1 MENRNEKYEKYKAYE
16 GHLLDKR
23 YVLEH
28 LIGVGGMAVV
38 YRAKDLALNNMTVAV
53 KMLKDE
59 AACDEVVVK
68 RFKNEGKAQSTL
80 EHPNIVRVFDVSVK
94 GEVKYMVMEYVY
106 GITLK
111 NYLVGKKGPLSFAEV
126 MSYGIQILSALSQAH
141 ENLII
146 HRDIKPQNIMVLK
159 TGQIKM
165 MDFGIAKLPNT
176 ETVTVTDKAIGTV
189 YYMSPEQA
197 RGKKIDVR
205 TDIYSFGA
213 MLYELCT
220 GKTPFNGE
228 SPCDILVKHITEK
241 PVPPRSINS
250 SIPVGLEQIIL
261 CAMSKSPDDRF
272 DTASDLLGYM
282 KRLQKDSKIKF
293 DDLPSNS
300 FFSNLKSRLKN
311 VFLRKKG
318 K

>member
-1 MENRNEKYEKYKAYE
+1 MENKEKYEKYKAYE
-16 GHLLDKR
+16 GLMLDKR

-38 YRAKDLALNNMTVAV
+38 YRAKDTVLNNMTVAI
-53 KMLKDE
+53 KMLKEE

-68 RFKNEGKAQSTL
+68 RFKNEGKAQYAL
-80 EHPNIVRVFDVSVK
+80 NHPNIVRVYDVSVK

-111 NYLVGKKGPLSFAEV
+111 NYLVGKKGPLSFDEI
-126 MSYGIQILSALSQAH
+126 MSYGIQILNALCQAH

-146 HRDIKPQNIMVLK
+146 HRDIKPQNVMVLK
-159 TGQIKM
+159 NGQIKM

-197 RGKKIDVR
+197 RGKKVDAR

-220 GKTPFNGE
+220 GKTPFNGD
-228 SPCDILVKHITEK
+228 SPCDILVKHITET
-241 PVPPRSINS
+241 PVPPRAINANVP
-250 SIPVGLEQIIL
+250 IGLEQIIL
-261 CAMSKSPDDRF
+261 CAMSKRADDRF
-272 DTASDLLGYM
+272 DTAQDLLHHM
-282 KRLQKDSKIKF
+282 KELQKNKKIKF
-293 DDLPSNS
+293 KDLNS
-300 FFSNLKSRLKN
+300 VSLITRIKN
-311 VFLRKKG
+311 IFTSKKD
-318 K
+318 KK